1 VSALEGGKRI
11 VVSNDND
18 FGISGA
24 EAAPAGSPNK
34 WKLIPKIQ
42 PSTGKQ
48 DDGEYLEINMSALPA
63 QTSTA
68 TVTID
73 VNEAH

>member
-1 VSALEGGKRI
+1 MI
-11 VVSNDND
+11 SNDND

-24 EAAPAGSPNK
+24 EAAPEGSPNK

-48 DDGEYLEINMSALPA
+48 DDGEYLEINMSVATGEDEHRDGHDQRERSALSP
-63 QTSTA
+63 
-68 TVTID
+68 
-73 VNEAH
+73 EANLT